1 MGSDTM
7 TADTRIATGIRPRVV
22 VFALISLSLAALFVR
37 LGFWQLGRL
46 EWRRA
51 LNAEVAAHIAAPP
64 VPVASLPRD
73 SAAVRYRRVTL
84 RGVFDYANEV
94 VLTQR
99 IRGGSPG
106 VNLLTPLRVAGSDTA
121 YLINRGWVYSPDGKQ
136 VDQQKW
142 REPDSADV
150 LAYALPAYSSEAG
163 GIGVSSSKVM
173 RTLDFD
179 VVQKSIPYPIAHL
192 QLTQLGDTSPAGNI
206 PPRLIP
212 PPSSEGAHKS
222 YAVQW
227 FSFASI
233 AVIGAFLF
241 AYNDRRR
248 HLPRVDDT

>member
-1 MGSDTM
+1 MSEG
-7 TADTRIATGIRPRVV
+7 GLRPRVI
-22 VFALISLSLAALFVR
+22 VFAVISLSLAALFVR

-51 LNAEVAAHIAAPP
+51 LNAEVAAHLAAPP
-64 VPVASLPRD
+64 VPVEALPTD
-73 SAAVRYRRVTL
+73 SAALRYRRVIL

-106 VNLLTPLRVAGSDTA
+106 VNLLTPLRVPGKDSA
-121 YLINRGWVYSPDGKQ
+121 YLINRGWVYSPDGKR
-136 VDQQKW
+136 VDQQTW
-142 REPDSADV
+142 REPDTAEV
-150 LAYALPAYSSEAG
+150 LAFALPAYTAVSG
-163 GIGVSSSKVM
+163 GVGLNSPKVM

-179 VVQKSIPYPIAHL
+179 AVQQGMPYPIARL
-192 QLTQLGDTSPAGNI
+192 QLMQLGDTAPKGNV
-206 PPRLIP
+206 PPRLVP
-212 PPSSEGAHKS
+212 PPPSEGAHKS

-233 AVIGAFLF
+233 AVIGAILF

-248 HLPRVDDT
+248 HLPRVDNT

>member
-1 MGSDTM
+1 MDSPPN
-7 TADTRIATGIRPRVV
+7 TGGVRARVI
-22 VFALISLSLAALFVR
+22 VFGVISLSLAALFVR

-51 LNAEVAAHIAAPP
+51 LNAEVAAHITAPP
-64 VPVASLPRD
+64 VPVEALPTD
-73 SAAVRYRRVTL
+73 SAALRYRRTVL

-106 VNLLTPLRVAGSDTA
+106 VNLLTPLRVVGKDSA

-136 VDQQKW
+136 VDLLKW
-142 REPDSADV
+142 REPDTAEV
-150 LAYALPAYSSEAG
+150 LAFALPAYTRDSGAAG
-163 GIGVSSSKVM
+163 ATSPKVM

-179 VVQKSIPYPIAHL
+179 LVEQGMPYPIARV
-192 QLTQLGDTSPAGNI
+192 QLMQIGDTSPKGNI
-206 PPRLIP
+206 PPRLVP
-212 PPSSEGAHKS
+212 PPPSEGAHKS

-248 HLPRVDDT
+248 HLPRVDNT